1 MLGHRGKHPEKGYD
15 VLQLE
20 SLSRKRS
27 RKNLAASERKTD
39 SSSHQEPSVT
49 EKEKLINPSLPIST
63 THLSPPAATILN
75 AISPPIP
82 AIN

>member
-1 MLGHRGKHPEKGYD
+1 MTITTPFFNSKIIIKKEK
-15 VLQLE
+15 
-20 SLSRKRS
+20 KII
-27 RKNLAASERKTD
+27 
-39 SSSHQEPSVT
+39 SSSLLLSFLEAVT